1 MNRYRLLLVTLAA
14 AVGVA
19 IAVAVLRPTP
29 PPTLSAGTG
38 SGVVPAGQR
47 VVAPELTGI
56 DGWINSAP
64 HTLSSLRGH
73 VVLLDFWTFSCVN
86 CVRTIP
92 HLQQLYNAY
101 RARGFLIVGVHSPEF
116 DFEKVP
122 ANVAAAVQRLDVTW
136 PVALDSEMATWNAY
150 STQYW
155 PTEDLI
161 DQQGRIAYVH
171 FGEGDYDVTDHAVAS
186 LLGVAPA
193 TAAPATP
200 VPSGITPELYAGSA
214 RGTLADGA
222 TYGPLGQ
229 ATSYPDTGPPRA
241 RDAIQVTG
249 SWSDHGEYLQAA
261 GPGHVRLR
269 FHATDVFVVV
279 GTSGAAL
286 TAQVRLDGRPV
297 PAATSGPDLAGSD
310 FSIARQDLYHLIA
323 HESAGDHLIELSLPV
338 GAQLYTFTFG

>member
-1 MNRYRLLLVTLAA
+1 MNRYRLVLITVA
-14 AVGVA
+14 AVVTAA
-19 IAVAVLRPTP
+19 IAVAVFRPAA
-29 PPTLSAGTG
+29 PPTLSAGAG
-38 SGVVPAGQR
+38 SGVLPAQAR
-47 VVAPELTGI
+47 VVAPDLTGI
-56 DGWINSAP
+56 DGWLNSSP
-64 HTLSSLRGH
+64 LSVSGLRGH

-101 RARGFLIVGVHSPEF
+101 RARGFLIVGIHSPEF
-116 DFEKVP
+116 DFEKVA
-122 ANVAAAVQRLDVTW
+122 ANVKSAVKRLGVTW

-171 FGEGDYDVTDHAVAS
+171 FGEGDYDVTDHAVAT
-186 LLGVAPA
+186 LLGVTPA
-193 TAAPATP
+193 TSAAATP
-200 VPSGITPELYAGSA
+200 VPSAITPELYAGSA

-222 TYGPLGQ
+222 AYAPQGQ
-229 ATSYPDTGPPRA
+229 ATDYPDTGPPRA
-241 RDAIQVTG
+241 SDAIQVTG
-249 SWSDHGEYLQAA
+249 TWTDFGQYLQAG

-279 GTSGAAL
+279 GTSGGSL
-286 TAQVRLDGRPV
+286 PVSVRLDGKPV
-297 PAATSGPDLAGSD
+297 PAAMSGAELGGSV
-310 FSIARQDLYHLIA
+310 FTITRQDLYHLIA
-323 HESAGDHLIELSLPV
+323 HESTGDHLIDLSLPA